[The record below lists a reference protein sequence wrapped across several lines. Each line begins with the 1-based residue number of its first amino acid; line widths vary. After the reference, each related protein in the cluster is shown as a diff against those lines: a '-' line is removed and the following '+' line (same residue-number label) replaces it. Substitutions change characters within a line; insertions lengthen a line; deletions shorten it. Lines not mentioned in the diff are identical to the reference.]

1 MLYPLPREGGRWG
14 RWGEGK
20 GEGEGGG
27 RQVGLWLD
35 RYVLLVQVS
44 ETSTLQLRSDSSHR
58 VTSGR
63 FAVRI

>member
-1 MLYPLPREGGRWG
+1 MLYPPPQGRGKVEGR
-14 RWGEGK
+14 GK
-20 GEGEGGG
+20 GGGGG
-27 RQVGLWLD
+27 RQMGLRLD

-63 FAVRI
+63 FAVRS